1 MTVPLSLHGKVAL
14 ITGGS
19 RGIGAATVRMFAAA
33 GAKVAFNY
41 QKAKA
46 AAERIIAECGND
58 SCAAFQAELDSPAA
72 AGNLVQATVQR
83 FGRLNCLVAN
93 HGIWPPNDAPVDS
106 MSDEQWR
113 RTVAVN
119 LDSVFGLVKHS
130 VAQ

>member
-1 MTVPLSLHGKVAL
+1 MNLSLHGKVAL

-19 RGIGAATVRMFAAA
+19 RGIGAATVRMFVAA

-46 AAERIIAECGND
+46 EAEKIISEGGND

-72 AGNLVQATVQR
+72 AANLVQATVKR
-83 FGRLNCLVAN
+83 FGRLDCLVAN

-106 MSDEQWR
+106 MSDQQWR

-119 LDSVFGLVKHS
+119 L
-130 VAQ
+130 